1 MHSQEILASTMS
13 MRNTEVR
20 EHLQAAKI
28 SLRII
33 DKAILRDILGC
44 LYMFEQLR

>member
-1 MHSQEILASTMS
+1 MHSQELLASTMS
-13 MRNTEVR
+13 MRNTEDR
-20 EHLQAAKI
+20 KHLQAAKI

-33 DKAILRDILGC
+33 DKAILRDIIES